1 MLVRIQILFQA
12 FLINPAQVTLTRCVC
27 NRHSGMQ
34 ERLALLL
41 KQRRLQQ
48 ELVKAVLQVLFFLRA
63 FTITFVV
70 TGCLKATDKACC
82 LEHTHR

>member
-1 MLVRIQILFQA
+1 
-12 FLINPAQVTLTRCVC
+12 
-27 NRHSGMQ
+27 MQ

-63 FTITFVV
+63 FTIAFVV
-70 TGCLKATDKACC
+70 TGCLKAIDKACC
-82 LEHTHR
+82 LEHTHG